1 MAGFDQN
8 MSADNALIN
17 NTSAGLQMGVPNPY
31 STPVTGAQ
39 APPSD
44 PTVQAFHESR
54 ARTQGLMA
62 QITAPRAPAAPM
74 AGMLGIDPTSSKIFS
89 NGNIYDIND
98 LPSMYKAMENGD
110 LEGTKVPP
118 PPGMLMTPAAAVK
131 AHLDSIPDWKKEW
144 GSSIRNYGAGFAAIG
159 AAAGSDTALDKF
171 KQLSGD
177 ADLLSRH
184 SSAPDQFKDVE
195 FGTNFLPYV
204 RKLGIGS
211 VPYIAEAMVTGL
223 GLGSL
228 FKGGGVAAAKT
239 FAEGAIKKE
248 ATNLLANSALRMTE
262 EQALVQAANTVGKSL
277 ARSGGMVAGTY
288 PSSVGDILGNQYD
301 QTSQNGGE
309 GKFDLG
315 SAAAL
320 GVPYAGLNLAGMEG
334 LASGG
339 RFLGSQAGKSTLKAG
354 ARGALGFGEVL
365 AGEAFNESGQEVMNQ
380 AGRVAVDPNAS
391 MTSDDALNRYKESAI
406 GGAILGA
413 VGGAAHGAH
422 MALAPTALTPTELLQ
437 RVSTNESR
445 WDAGVQNN
453 ASTSQQ
459 NEWRGPTGIS
469 EDQQPPPPP
478 PPPAPPAPPVAPTPP
493 APLQQV
499 ETTGMTPAQ
508 QQAYDAALYNVPE
521 ALNPNPPAPFAMA
534 PAMANAAPGETY
546 DFVAQQATPTPVVKP
561 DADIPLTPHQAQYGT
576 QFEPGSAEGLRQQ
589 LNQQQAAGDVEDI
602 RKAEGELKKGKPV
615 KAAVTRAQQKAFDNQ
630 PAAEATQDTVDTPQ
644 GVLPFSSPM
653 EDWKARLEK
662 IAAKH
667 SAAGYLIRKALA
679 HDDQQTAAKALRE
692 QAYKLRP
699 ARAADTS
706 ESAESTMLKKLKAL
720 NAAHTVL
727 TGQNIRDF
735 VSGGSEAQKFA
746 RLTEGLTEKQRLYF
760 SAAIGENTG
769 VRPDSQVQIAVNTG
783 LRQDT
788 VAKLA
793 KSTEAALKK
802 VAEGTALTKKEARDL
817 FDKARRGE
825 LSSLSTDMRSKLD
838 AALEEFQAQMV
849 SPEEQASDATGT
861 VTGATRYDEGGY
873 DPKTRELA
881 EANLWTNAVIGRSNT
896 SGDSSIPSAHA
907 KREYNKIVDAR
918 TAAGKE
924 SRAWDDLSRAEQLH
938 ISDSLKSVA
947 LQPDKM
953 GEEGNTS
960 FMEESADV
968 ATALSEQ
975 EEKDKAIEDLIDQI
989 NALEESK
996 DEEGADKKAINA
1008 ELRPLKKELK
1018 KLEAAAAVS
1027 AIEREKTVG
1036 DAVGKNP
1043 AGAVKAE
1050 TKRVMDAMAESKTPT
1065 VETERQADTPIDV
1078 ETQKKSEKPGGELAV
1093 DGVKTRDDIV
1103 AENLVGKQIN
1113 PKIDI
1118 GTEIENSVDEWDA
1131 LHVEGD
1137 PKWNELSTEEQAAW
1151 ATNYIKWKSGTF
1163 GVLEPKDY
1171 KANLVRSHE
1180 DARGIAE
1187 VRTKPT
1193 APSGAGE
1200 TKQTEGPPA
1209 TGIQEAFA
1217 RAKKT
1222 VRDNTVPDAV
1232 KRLQKQIEEV
1242 KNALTRQSQKA
1253 AVASAVKTALADKIT
1268 DQARVYRLQ
1277 HILDKYSLM
1286 RDKEQAGRS
1295 TKTEA
1300 DELAERDSAK
1310 KNVADL
1316 ADKINAANEKIKDSL
1331 VQKNIRAQV
1340 GAALAE
1346 GENSGTVAKLGK
1358 VLAKAQKQ
1366 LRDETVSPVA
1376 YSEGARG
1383 GAVASK
1389 IEAALK
1395 KLFFSPSRFDS
1406 LVTIV
1411 QSARDLSPADYAQL
1425 AQSDN
1430 PKTVGG
1436 MASKS
1441 QNRII
1446 LIADNITPGE
1456 ELGVFLHELGV
1467 HIGLEK
1473 LIGKENMETLT
1484 WQIEAWSKQKGT
1496 KESKIAKEAVRRAN
1510 ASSSR
1515 STSEEKIAYFI
1526 EEAVKAGIDPTAVN
1540 AMRGEGG
1547 GLGNWFRT
1555 LWAAAKAAL
1564 RKIGLNRFEKLTA
1577 QNLVDLVYGAADLE
1591 LNGGFHATMADF
1603 RRLKASVELSG
1614 TANGNEEGLGV
1625 YITDSEGSSKQWASD
1640 KNRKIMRVSTPVRDS
1655 HLLDYTA
1662 AQGDF
1667 DPFIRTALEKIK
1679 PTLKKAFADYVSH
1692 GEDLYSK
1699 LVNYYFN
1706 NEGKGPYTG
1715 TSEQYWNDH
1724 KEAMLKANAL
1734 LSSVGIQG
1742 VIHRNAYYGGTTRV
1756 IFNDKNVQRVMT
1768 EVGDSKTDVK
1778 FSEERGSL
1786 LAHPTPAD
1794 FVPTTTFKGKVVDVI
1809 GKLQHLGVSFRELSQ
1824 IEREYKD
1831 LPVEP
1836 YTKLTHLTGAYAKKI
1851 LDRGV
1856 NSVLNVWNTFDK
1868 AENKQFTDMLNKDTL
1883 AQFLSSEDVTH
1894 PRNQWIQNAVDLS
1907 KDKSAE
1913 DIEYAEKQA
1922 ARFQAQRDAFNR
1934 MPKKMQELYREVD
1947 SFMQDMAKE
1956 EFKNRAGATV
1966 DAFLPHIK
1974 ELATPEQRAAIE
1986 KLSFSNE
1993 PDMKEFSAYKKAMLA
2008 ILKGTDP
2015 KKVENKKAVDAFRE
2029 MANEVSDKME
2039 GYHQRK
2045 GLYFPLLRFGDH
2057 LVIAKSKVF
2066 ADLEKTVDDLKSE
2079 VNEFKKTNPVLQEYA
2094 ELVATAAEAREAARG
2109 RLRSPSARTGFENAT
2124 KAVKEFK
2131 KTVEFKQANRELLDI
2146 RDDLKNASADLK
2158 HKAAQQE
2165 HYAFHREESQDKANQ
2180 RVENYR
2186 ANGMD
2191 AVTKLRDE
2199 WIDGMDT
2206 VSTSFSKKLIDKLSA
2221 HYQNDPAMQ
2230 ARISG
2235 TVRKIFT
2242 DTQHDQSA
2250 LHRMAMRRNVAGF
2263 HPDGNRVFQS
2273 FLQQSSH
2280 RLAAQKYFM
2289 QTQDALENVRRAAS
2303 DNDKSP
2309 TAKEKLTAVAN
2320 ELAIRNDMDMQ
2331 YRETP
2336 IQDSVA
2342 RFTQLMTLGM
2352 SPAFLLQQSAQPMML
2367 TLPQLRGRSSS
2378 ADAVKALTTAMV
2390 DAWKILRA
2398 SAKGSGLMNRFAVKL
2413 DHPMLTAGEK
2423 QALHEISDLG
2433 LIDILLDH
2441 DVALGAKGQQ
2451 MGRYDK
2457 FVEMTN
2463 WAGRQI
2469 EVVNRI
2475 GSALAAYR
2483 EEIKR
2488 GGTQAEATKYAANVV
2503 EQSQVDYSNENAS
2516 RWTKRG
2522 AFSGSK
2528 IITQFKKYQ
2537 IHMIQMLVWNAKE
2550 AVAGETPAART
2561 EARRILVGM
2570 LTTHGIMGGTL
2581 GLPFAAPV
2589 FGIAKLVSLMWP
2601 SDDRDDPET
2610 AYKNFLADML
2620 GKDLGDVVA
2629 RGVFA
2634 SLGLDLSRT
2643 LGLGTLFNPVP
2654 FVRTDKQGKD
2664 LLNEMVL
2671 GLLGPSVSVGQR
2683 MADGASKLANGDL
2696 LGAWTGMAPKFL
2708 ASPARAFKTGT
2719 EGITTKE
2726 GNTRIPAD
2734 QFTGGDLAA
2743 IALGLPDLKV
2753 SKYYEYNSAFED
2765 SKAAAAQKVAMLKHA
2780 WVRGDA
2786 EEKAKVQKQIDE
2798 FNDRHETDQI
2808 KQKDLFAAQRQEAAY
2823 HKKVTPEGLM
2833 VSKKTR
2839 EFAEGIRF

>member
-262 EQALVQAANTVGKSL
+262 AQALVQAANTVGKSL

-422 MALAPTALTPTELLQ
+422 MAIAPTALTPTELLQ
-437 RVSTNESR
+437 RVSANESR

-534 PAMANAAPGETY
+534 SAMANAAPGETY
-546 DFVAQQATPTPVVKP
+546 DFVAQQATPAPVVKP

-602 RKAEGELKKGKPV
+602 RSASGKLNKGKPV

-630 PAAEATQDTVDTPQ
+630 PAAEVTQDTVDTPQ

-653 EDWKARLEK
+653 EGWKARLEK

-727 TGQNIRDF
+727 TGQNIREF

-960 FMEESADV
+960 FMEDSADV

-1036 DAVGKNP
+1036 GAVGKNP

-1113 PKIDI
+1113 PKIDT

-1389 IEAALK
+1389 IEATLK

-1591 LNGGFHATMADF
+1591 LNGGFHA
-1603 RRLKASVELSG
+1603 
-1614 TANGNEEGLGV
+1614 
-1625 YITDSEGSSKQWASD
+1625 
-1640 KNRKIMRVSTPVRDS
+1640 
-1655 HLLDYTA
+1655 
-1662 AQGDF
+1662 
-1667 DPFIRTALEKIK
+1667 
-1679 PTLKKAFADYVSH
+1679 
-1692 GEDLYSK
+1692 
-1699 LVNYYFN
+1699 
-1706 NEGKGPYTG
+1706 
-1715 TSEQYWNDH
+1715 
-1724 KEAMLKANAL
+1724 
-1734 LSSVGIQG
+1734 
-1742 VIHRNAYYGGTTRV
+1742 
-1756 IFNDKNVQRVMT
+1756 NVQRVMT

-1966 DAFLPHIK
+1966 AAFLPHIK

-2066 ADLEKTVDDLKSE
+2066 ADLEKTVDDLKSQM
-2079 VNEFKKTNPVLQEYA
+2079 NDFKKTNPVLQEYA

-2839 EFAEGIRF
+2839 EFADGIRF

>member
-31 STPVTGAQ
+31 STPVTGEQ
-39 APPSD
+39 APPSN
-44 PTVQAFHESR
+44 PTVQAFNDSR
-54 ARTQGLMA
+54 VRTQGLMA
-62 QITAPRAPAAPM
+62 QVTAPRAPAAAPM
-74 AGMLGIDPTSSKIFS
+74 SGMLGIDPTSSKIFS
-89 NGNIYDIND
+89 NGNIYDITD
-98 LPSMYKAMENGD
+98 LPSMYKALENGD
-110 LEGTKVPP
+110 LEGSKVPP
-118 PPGMLMTPAAAVK
+118 PPGMLMTPASAVK

-144 GSSIRNYGAGFAAIG
+144 VSSIRNYGAGFAAIG
-159 AAAGSDTALDKF
+159 AAAGSETSLDKF

-177 ADLLSRH
+177 ADLLGRH
-184 SSAPDQFKDVE
+184 SSAPNEFADVE
-195 FGTNFLPYV
+195 FGKNFLPYI
-204 RKLGIGS
+204 RRLGIGS
-211 VPYIAEAMVTGL
+211 VPYIAEAMVTGF

-262 EQALVQAANTVGKSL
+262 EQALAQAATTVGKSL
-277 ARSGGMVAGTY
+277 ARSAGMVAGTY

-309 GKFDLG
+309 GQFDLG

-320 GVPYAGLNLAGMEG
+320 GVPYAGLNLAGLEG

-339 RFLGSQAGKSTLKAG
+339 RFLGSQAGKSTMKPL
-354 ARGALGFGEVL
+354 ARGAVGVGEVL
-365 AGEAFNESGQEVMNQ
+365 AGESFNETGQEVLNQ
-380 AGRVAVDPNAS
+380 AGRVAVDPAAS

-413 VGGAAHGAH
+413 VGGGAHGAH
-422 MALAPTALTPTELLQ
+422 MALSPTALTPTELLQ

-453 ASTSQQ
+453 ATASQK
-459 NEWRGPTGIS
+459 NEWQGVTGIS

-478 PPPAPPAPPVAPTPP
+478 APPAPPPP
-493 APLQQV
+493 PPPPVVPEPLQQV

-546 DFVAQQATPTPVVKP
+546 DFIAQQATPTPVVKP
-561 DADIPLTPHQAQYGT
+561 DADIPLTPRQAQYGT

-602 RKAEGELKKGKPV
+602 RKAEGELKKGKV
-615 KAAVTRAQQKAFDNQ
+615 NKSAVVRAKQKAFDNQ
-630 PAAEATQDTVDTPQ
+630 PAAEVTQDTVDTPQ
-644 GVLPFSSPM
+644 GVLPFQSPM
-653 EDWKARLEK
+653 EDWKARIEK
-662 IAAKH
+662 VAKKH
-667 SAAGYLIRKALA
+667 SVAGYLIRKALA

-699 ARAADTS
+699 AHAADTS
-706 ESAESTMLKKLKAL
+706 EKAQSSMLMKLKAL
-720 NAAHTVL
+720 NSAHTVL

-783 LRQDT
+783 MRQDT

-802 VAEGTALTKKEARDL
+802 VAEGTSLTKKEARDL

-838 AALEEFQAQMV
+838 AALEEYQSQMV
-849 SPEEQASDATGT
+849 SAEEQASDATGT
-861 VTGATRYDEGGY
+861 VTEATRYDEGGY

-881 EANLWTNAVIGRSNT
+881 EANLWTNATLGKSNPT
-896 SGDSSIPSAHA
+896 GDSSIPSAHA
-907 KREYNKIVDAR
+907 KREYNKIVAAR
-918 TAAGKE
+918 AAAGEK
-924 SRAWDDLSRAEQLH
+924 SRTWDELSKAEQLH

-947 LQPDKM
+947 LQPEKM
-953 GEEGNTS
+953 GEEGNS
-960 FMEESADV
+960 EFMDESDAIADV
-968 ATALSEQ
+968 MKHEAA
-975 EEKDKAIEDLIDQI
+975 AEDELAAKQVQVD
-989 NALEESK
+989 ALEEAK
-996 DEEGADKKAINA
+996 KEEGADKKAINA
-1008 ELRPLKKELK
+1008 ELTPLKRELR
-1018 KLEAAAAVS
+1018 KLEKAYDAAAE
-1027 AIEREKTVG
+1027 EREKLTG
-1036 DAVGKNP
+1036 DAGAKTP

-1050 TKRVMDAMAESKTPT
+1050 TKRVMNAMAASEKPT

-1078 ETQKKSEKPGGELAV
+1078 ETQKKSDAGGELAV
-1093 DGVKTRDDIV
+1093 DEVQSRDDLV
-1103 AENLVGKQIN
+1103 AQALIGKQIN
-1113 PKIDI
+1113 PKIDV

-1137 PKWNELSTEEQAAW
+1137 PKWNELSDVEQTAW
-1151 ATNYIKWKSGTF
+1151 IVNYIKWKSDHF
-1163 GVLEPKDY
+1163 GMLQPKDM
-1171 KANLVRSHE
+1171 KANLVRSYE
-1180 DARGIAE
+1180 NARGIE
-1187 VRTKPT
+1187 EERTKP
-1193 APSGAGE
+1193 AAQGRVAE
-1200 TKQTEGPPA
+1200 TKQPEGPTAPFVQTQA
-1209 TGIQEAFA
+1209 A
-1217 RAKKT
+1217 RAAQK
-1222 VRDNTVPDAV
+1222 VRVERDRETV
-1232 KRLQKQIEEV
+1232 KRLRAQLDDIAG
-1242 KNALTRQSQKA
+1242 ALIRPSQRAKLKSATNTLLNSPDHVSNTA
-1253 AVASAVKTALADKIT
+1253 ALIAGLNHLVE
-1268 DQARVYRLQ
+1268 
-1277 HILDKYSLM
+1277 KYSLV

-1389 IEAALK
+1389 IEATLK

-1411 QSARDLSPADYAQL
+1411 QSARDLSPADYAKL

-1473 LIGKENMETLT
+1473 LIGKENMENLT
-1484 WQIEAWSKQKGT
+1484 WQIDAWSKQRGT
-1496 KESKIAKEAVRRAN
+1496 PESKIAKEAVRRAA

-1515 STSEEKIAYFI
+1515 STAEEKIAYFI
-1526 EEAVKAGIDPTAVN
+1526 EEAVKSGIDPTAVN
-1540 AMRGEGG
+1540 EMRNGSNGMAK
-1547 GLGNWFRT
+1547 WFRT
-1555 LWAAAKAAL
+1555 LWAAAKLAL
-1564 RKIGLNRFEKLTA
+1564 RKMGFSRFDKLTA

-1591 LNGGFHATMADF
+1591 LSGMNRSGAATSA
-1603 RRLKASVELSG
+1603 ASK
-1614 TANGNEEGLGV
+1614 
-1625 YITDSEGSSKQWASD
+1625 D
-1640 KNRKIMRVSTPVRDS
+1640 
-1655 HLLDYTA
+1655 
-1662 AQGDF
+1662 
-1667 DPFIRTALEKIK
+1667 
-1679 PTLKKAFADYVSH
+1679 
-1692 GEDLYSK
+1692 
-1699 LVNYYFN
+1699 
-1706 NEGKGPYTG
+1706 
-1715 TSEQYWNDH
+1715 
-1724 KEAMLKANAL
+1724 
-1734 LSSVGIQG
+1734 
-1742 VIHRNAYYGGTTRV
+1742 
-1756 IFNDKNVQRVMT
+1756 
-1768 EVGDSKTDVK
+1768 DVK
-1778 FSEERGSL
+1778 FSEATLS
-1786 LAHPTPAD
+1786 HPTPAD
-1794 FVPTTTFKGKVVDVI
+1794 FVPTTTFKGRVVDVI
-1809 GKLQHLGVSFRELSQ
+1809 GKLQNLGVSFREMAQ

-1831 LPVEP
+1831 LPIEP

-1851 LDRGV
+1851 MDRGV
-1856 NSVLNVWNTFDK
+1856 NSVLNVWNTFTE

-1883 AQFLSSEDVTH
+1883 GQFLSSEDVTH
-1894 PRNQWIQNAVDLS
+1894 PRNKWIQDAVDNAD
-1907 KDKSAE
+1907 DKSAE
-1913 DIEYAEKQA
+1913 DIAYAKKQA
-1922 ARFQAQRDAFNR
+1922 ALFQAQRDAFNR

-1956 EFKNRAGATV
+1956 EFKNRAGAAV

-1974 ELATPEQRAAIE
+1974 ELATPEQREAIG
-1986 KLSFSNE
+1986 KLSYSNE

-2057 LVIAKSKVF
+2057 LVIAKSKAF
-2066 ADLEKTVDDLKSE
+2066 SELEKKVDGLKSE

-2109 RLRSPSARTGFENAT
+2109 RLSSESARTGFKNAT
-2124 KAVKEFK
+2124 NAIKAFK
-2131 KTVEFKQANRELLDI
+2131 KTVEFKQANRQLLDI
-2146 RDDLKNASADLK
+2146 RDDLKNAAADLK
-2158 HKAAQQE
+2158 HKAARQE

-2180 RVENYR
+2180 RVANYK

-2235 TVRKIFT
+2235 TVRKLFT

-2280 RLAAQKYFM
+2280 RLAAQRYFM
-2289 QTQDALENVRRAAS
+2289 QTQDALETVRRAAS
-2303 DNDKSP
+2303 DNDKNP
-2309 TAKEKLTAVAN
+2309 TTKEKLTAVAN

-2336 IQDSVA
+2336 IQDSIA

-2352 SPAFLLQQSAQPMML
+2352 SPSFLLQQSAQPMML

-2378 ADAVKALTTAMV
+2378 VDAVKALTGAMS
-2390 DAWKILRA
+2390 DAWTILRA

-2413 DHPMLTAGEK
+2413 DHSLLTAGET

-2441 DVALGAKGQQ
+2441 DVALGAKGKQ

-2488 GGTQAEATKYAANVV
+2488 GSTQEQAVKYAANVV
-2503 EQSQVDYSNENAS
+2503 ELSQVDYSNENAS

-2528 IITQFKKYQ
+2528 VITQFKKYQ

-2550 AVAGETPAART
+2550 AVAGETEAART

-2601 SDDRDDPET
+2601 SDDREDPET

-2634 SLGLDLSRT
+2634 SLGIDLSRT

-2683 MADGASKLANGDL
+2683 TADGASKLANGDL
-2696 LGAWTGMAPKFL
+2696 LGAWIGMAPKFL

-2726 GNTRIPAD
+2726 GNTRIPAE

-2753 SKYYEYNSAFED
+2753 SKYYEYNAAFED

-2839 EFAEGIRF
+2839 EFADGIRF